1 MSTNPANLSYDNRV
15 PYITVTEFQNSPI
28 ASSIDFSNLVPSGT
42 QAQQDDA
49 LAQLILMASAEAD
62 NIVLGPMG
70 TMCATLNTEQ
80 GRYRQNR
87 QGFYVI
93 HPAYWPILEVD
104 SVSIGSVPSGQVAIP
119 VSSSTVWIEDRQFTV
134 LSGAFNWTS
143 AGPLSFG
150 AAGGSYGSKP
160 DFITYTYVNGFF
172 NAFSTASVSAG
183 STSIT
188 VGSTIGAYVG
198 QTVQIWDGLNTES
211 LKIATVSGQT
221 LTFTTGFVYNHQ
233 YGTNVSVLPAS
244 IKQAVIHLVV
254 AGIKQRGE
262 GGLVIAETGGPTAVG
277 GGMTGSS
284 DLMRARELL
293 HAFLQV
299 WGRS

>member
-1 MSTNPANLSYDNRV
+1 MSTNPANISYDNRV

-104 SVSIGSVPSGQVAIP
+104 SVSIGSVPSGQTAIP
-119 VSSSTVWIEDRQFTV
+119 VSSSNVWIEDRQFTV
-134 LSGAFNWTS
+134 LSGAYNWTS

-150 AAGGSYGSKP
+150 AAGGSYGSQP

-244 IKQAVIHLVV
+244 VKQAVIHLVV

-262 GGLVIAETGGPTAVG
+262 GGLVIAETGGPTGVG

-299 WGRS
+299 WGRA